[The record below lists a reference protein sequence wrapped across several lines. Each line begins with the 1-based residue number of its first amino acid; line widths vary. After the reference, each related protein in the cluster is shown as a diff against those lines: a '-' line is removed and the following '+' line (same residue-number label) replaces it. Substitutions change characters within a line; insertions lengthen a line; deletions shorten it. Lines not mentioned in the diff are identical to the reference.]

1 MGKYK
6 DLMFKVA
13 TIVIVLASLAMVL
26 IIYISLE
33 RDVKEN
39 DRKSA
44 ILITPNKTKKEGA
57 VVDDI
62 KPYNFKWVYNGV
74 LAVDSESIRDYKIE
88 NIISQMTLEEKVA
101 QMFFVG
107 IDGIS
112 GVKGTTA
119 LNDDIKKRL
128 EKFPVG
134 GIIIFGKNISGK
146 EQLKKLNE
154 ELALECESR
163 NNIPLFIGIDEEGG
177 SITRIS
183 SKDGFDDIKNVG
195 NMGDIGNTG
204 DFLNSYDAAVYIAR
218 YLKEYNINLDFAPVA
233 DINSNPRNPIIGSR
247 AFGSEPKEVSDMVE
261 AFRKGLND
269 EGVVSCIKHFP
280 GHGDTE
286 TDSHKGIAVSNRTL
300 EELKQSEFIPYYRA
314 IENDVDMI
322 MVAHI
327 SVPKVTG
334 DDVPASLSKK
344 VVTDI
349 LRNDLEYDGVVI
361 TDAMDMKAITNY
373 YGQGDAAVL
382 AVNSGCDFILESQA
396 CSEAYKAVLNSVRNG
411 DISEE
416 RINESVRRILRL
428 KYKYKKEVFE

>member
-33 RDVKEN
+33 WDVKEN
-39 DRKSA
+39 DRKSV

-146 EQLKKLNE
+146 EQLKKLK
-154 ELALECESR
+154 LFSGHTIYSYIFLIFAL
-163 NNIPLFIGIDEEGG
+163 IF
-177 SITRIS
+177 
-183 SKDGFDDIKNVG
+183 
-195 NMGDIGNTG
+195 
-204 DFLNSYDAAVYIAR
+204 
-218 YLKEYNINLDFAPVA
+218 
-233 DINSNPRNPIIGSR
+233 
-247 AFGSEPKEVSDMVE
+247 
-261 AFRKGLND
+261 
-269 EGVVSCIKHFP
+269 
-280 GHGDTE
+280 
-286 TDSHKGIAVSNRTL
+286 SNRSKANI
-300 EELKQSEFIPYYRA
+300 KQSI
-314 IENDVDMI
+314 
-322 MVAHI
+322 
-327 SVPKVTG
+327 
-334 DDVPASLSKK
+334 
-344 VVTDI
+344 
-349 LRNDLEYDGVVI
+349 
-361 TDAMDMKAITNY
+361 
-373 YGQGDAAVL
+373 
-382 AVNSGCDFILESQA
+382 
-396 CSEAYKAVLNSVRNG
+396 
-411 DISEE
+411 
-416 RINESVRRILRL
+416 
-428 KYKYKKEVFE
+428 